1 MRLCAFAVKEIKS
14 FKLLCHTVSG
24 AFRVIISFVRF
35 EFIVAFRYLKAKR
48 KQAVVSLITLISVI
62 GVTAGVAA
70 LVIALA
76 INAGFRQDLE
86 EKLLGTQAHITL
98 LRPTREGIPNYIEIS
113 RRAESVAGVNAAAP
127 ALYQQVLLTNG
138 FQSRPAYMKGI
149 VPELEAKRS
158 EVFETLIEGSPE
170 DFGPRSILI
179 GEELALAMGSFVGDS
194 VRALSAETIL
204 TPAGPAPRSRSF
216 EVSGVFRSGLY
227 DFDAGY
233 VYVPMEAAQLLLGA
247 GDMASSIEVRI
258 DDIDQSGV
266 LGPEIAAAAGEGL
279 EFTDWRAQNS
289 AIFEAL
295 QLERIVMFITIGLIV
310 FVASLNIVVTLVMMV
325 MEKTR
330 DIAVLMSMGATP
342 DNIRR
347 VFIAQG
353 VIIGVVGTGLGL
365 VIGNLV
371 SYMADRYQWVSISQD
386 VYSIAYVPFQTSAAD
401 SAIVAVAAVAISY
414 AATLYPSRAASK
426 LQPVEALRYE

>member
-1 MRLCAFAVKEIKS
+1 MTPA
-14 FKLLCHTVSG
+14 G
-24 AFRVIISFVRF
+24 ALSPIIGWMRF
-35 EFIVAFRYLKAKR
+35 EFTVAFRYLRAKR
-48 KQAVVSLITLISVI
+48 KQAVVSLITVISVI

-70 LVIALA
+70 LIIALA
-76 INAGFRQDLE
+76 INSGFRQDLE
-86 EKLLGTQAHITL
+86 SKLLGTQAHITV
-98 LRPTREGIPNYIEIS
+98 LRPTREGISDYVDAA
-113 RRAESVAGVNAAAP
+113 RRAETVAGVTSAAP

-138 FQSRPAYMKGI
+138 FQSRPAFMKGI
-149 VPELEAKRS
+149 VPDMEADRS
-158 EVFETLIEGSPE
+158 NVFETLIEGDP
-170 DFGPRSILI
+170 DAFGPRSILI
-179 GEELALAMGSFVGDS
+179 GEELARAMGSFVGDD

-204 TPAGPAPRSRSF
+204 TPGGPAPRSRVF
-216 EVSGVFRSGLY
+216 EVSGIFSSGLY
-227 DFDAGY
+227 EFDAGY
-233 VYVPMEAAQLLLGA
+233 VYVPMEAAQRLLGA
-247 GDMASSIEVRI
+247 GDMASSIEVQI

-279 EFTDWRAQNS
+279 EFTDWRAQNA

-310 FVASLNIVVTLVMMV
+310 IVASLNIVVTLVMMV

-353 VIIGVVGTGLGL
+353 VIIGVLGTGLGL
-365 VIGNLV
+365 VVGNGI
-371 SYMADRYQWVSISQD
+371 SYLADRYQLVSISPD
-386 VYSIAYVPFQTSAAD
+386 VYSIAYVPFQTSVAD
-401 SAIVAVAAVAISY
+401 SAVVAVAAVLISY
-414 AATLYPSRAASK
+414 AATLYPSRAAAK